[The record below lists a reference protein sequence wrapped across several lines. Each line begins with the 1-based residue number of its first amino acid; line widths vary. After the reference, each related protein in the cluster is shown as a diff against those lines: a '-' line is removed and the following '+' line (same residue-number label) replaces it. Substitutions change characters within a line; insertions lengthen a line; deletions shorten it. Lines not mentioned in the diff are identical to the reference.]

1 MEELKEFKTD
11 DELNDIK
18 IDYIK
23 NFVDGQLDKIGVY
36 NRIKTFVEENIDE
49 VDEDNLINRLKEGG
63 VIDDIIENF
72 NGMAIEKKSIDKN
85 RRMIYFKLL
94 RGKGF
99 VDFLNFVEP
108 NTYFQ
113 FDVLFLGQRFKS
125 KKIHVSSEFNIDQI
139 FLLDFN
145 PLKLDISID
154 FETLKKLSAPIHIV
168 LITICDDKKT
178 VISTKNLEWRWT
190 LSYGTWKIEADMFSP
205 ENMNKLNVGTVEVS
219 YLIS

>member
-1 MEELKEFKTD
+1 MEEYKNED
-11 DELNDIK
+11 DLSDIK

-23 NFVDGQLDKIGVY
+23 NFVDAQLDKIGVY
-36 NRIKTFVEENIDE
+36 NKIKSFVEENIDE
-49 VDEDNLINRLKEGG
+49 VDEENLITRLKEGG

-72 NGMAIEKKSIDKN
+72 NSMGIENKKGIDKN

-99 VDFLNFVEP
+99 VDYLNFVEP
-108 NTYFQ
+108 NTYYQ

-125 KKIHVSSEFNIDQI
+125 KKISVSSEFNIDQI

-168 LITICDDKKT
+168 MLTICDDKKT

-205 ENMNKLNVGTVEVS
+205 ENMNKLNVGTIEVKLTI
-219 YLIS
+219 YL

>member
-1 MEELKEFKTD
+1 MEEYKNED
-11 DELNDIK
+11 DLSDIK

-23 NFVDGQLDKIGVY
+23 NFVDAQLDKIGVY
-36 NRIKTFVEENIDE
+36 NKIKSFVEENIDE
-49 VDEDNLINRLKEGG
+49 VDEENLITRLKEGG

-72 NGMAIEKKSIDKN
+72 NSRGIENKKGIDKN

-99 VDFLNFVEP
+99 VDYLNFVEP
-108 NTYFQ
+108 NTYYQ

-125 KKIHVSSEFNIDQI
+125 KKISVSSEFNIDQI

-168 LITICDDKKT
+168 MLTICDDKKT

-205 ENMNKLNVGTVEVS
+205 ENMNKLNVGTIEVKLTI
-219 YLIS
+219 YL